1 MKKIIFSA
9 FIFAVLAGCNDDNI
23 IEVQKLFEV
32 KVISQDGQPVAG
44 AAIEGGIDWDAYQVY
59 TNSAGVAILGE
70 KALKRGAVI
79 YKTNYL
85 PIRVSAISP
94 NTYTLKKTAK
104 QLNLI
109 GNVMGK
115 AVRFRQNELITI
127 DYQGNYHLYSYND
140 QSVTEVFTQHL
151 HDSVNAVPEH
161 QLIGDKLW
169 LATHNNGIFV
179 YSIQN
184 PSSPQLLFSLPVT
197 GYLGPFAV
205 KDSFLVVGDRWNP
218 GPVRFF
224 VFQPNGDFREVSRVQ
239 NYYVRKMAFI
249 GNYVILIGNSES
261 LPTVFDVTNVFSP
274 RVVFNGLDWEH
285 QTGFFY
291 DQNLILIPYNAY
303 GGDNAILDYKVLDL
317 SNPETPT
324 PLNIF
329 TADSWLTGLAS
340 DNLAYGNYYFH
351 SQTISVLE
359 GNISNYYFETIATVS
374 EGTIDGV
381 GGAFPPYFVIGNR
394 LWKLVDRN

>member
-1 MKKIIFSA
+1 MKRIIFSV
-9 FIFAVLAGCNDDNI
+9 FIFAALTGCNDDNI
-23 IEVQKLFEV
+23 LEVQKPFEV
-32 KVISQDGQPVAG
+32 KIISQDGQPVEG
-44 AAIEGGIDWDAYQVY
+44 ATIEGGIDWDAYRVI
-59 TNSAGVAILGE
+59 TNSDGKAILGE

-85 PIRVSAISP
+85 PISVSSISQT
-94 NTYTLKKTAK
+94 TYTLRKTEK
-104 QLNLI
+104 QLKLI
-109 GNVMGK
+109 GDVVGK

-140 QSVTEVFTQHL
+140 QSVTEIFTQHL

-224 VFQPNGDFREVSRVQ
+224 VFEPNGDFREISRVQ
-239 NYYVRKMAFI
+239 NYFVRKITFV
-249 GNYVILIGNSES
+249 GNYLILVGNSDC

-291 DQNLILIPYNAY
+291 NQNLILIPYNAY

-317 SNPETPT
+317 SNPASPT
-324 PLNIF
+324 ALNTF
-329 TADSWLTGLAS
+329 SADSWLTGLAS
-340 DNLAYGNYYFH
+340 DNIAYGNYYYH
-351 SQTISVLE
+351 NQTISLLE
-359 GNISNYYFETIATVS
+359 GNISSYSFNTVATVS
-374 EGTIDGV
+374 EGTIDGI
-381 GGAFPPYFVIGNR
+381 GGAYPPYFIIGNR